1 MFQELDVFGALSSDV
16 EDHSKRVLDLLKDL
30 GTQEDEFRVY
40 TGFMEGALN
49 NGPFIP
55 DAGQVAMTRVQ
66 FDLVPANGVILSRW

>member
-16 EDHSKRVLDLLKDL
+16 KDHSRRVLELLKDL

-40 TGFMEGALN
+40 TGFMEGAVN

-55 DAGQVAMTRVQ
+55 DAGQVAMTREQ

>member
-16 EDHSKRVLDLLKDL
+16 EDHSKRVLELLKDL
-30 GTQEDEFRVY
+30 GTQDDEFQVY
-40 TGFMEGALN
+40 TGFMGGAVN

-55 DAGQVAMTRVQ
+55 DAGQVAMTREQ

>member
-1 MFQELDVFGALSSDV
+1 MFQELDVFVALSSDV
-16 EDHSKRVLDLLKDL
+16 KDHSRRVLDLLKDL

-40 TGFMEGALN
+40 TGFMEGAVN

-55 DAGQVAMTRVQ
+55 DAGQVAMTRTQ

>member
-16 EDHSKRVLDLLKDL
+16 KDHSRRVLELLKDL

-40 TGFMEGALN
+40 TGFMEGAVN

-55 DAGQVAMTRVQ
+55 DAGQVAMTRDQ

>member
-1 MFQELDVFGALSSDV
+1 MFQELDVFGAFSSDV
-16 EDHSKRVLDLLKDL
+16 KDHSRRVLELLKDL

-40 TGFMEGALN
+40 TGFMEGAVN

-55 DAGQVAMTRVQ
+55 DAGQVAMTRDQ

>member
-16 EDHSKRVLDLLKDL
+16 KDHSRRVLELLKDL

-40 TGFMEGALN
+40 TGFMDGAVK

-55 DAGQVAMTRVQ
+55 DAGQVAMTRAQ